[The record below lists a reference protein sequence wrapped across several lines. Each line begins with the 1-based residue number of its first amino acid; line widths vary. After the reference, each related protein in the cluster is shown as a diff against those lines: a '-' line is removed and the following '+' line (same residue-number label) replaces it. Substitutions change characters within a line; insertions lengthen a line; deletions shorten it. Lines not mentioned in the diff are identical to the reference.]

1 MEVVDYDPACEW
13 DAYVRNKERTWE
25 CRLDEARCLDC
36 KNCYAYHLDS
46 TIGFCIEN
54 MVFIDPNDSIR
65 EYGLEDC
72 FSED

>member
-1 MEVVDYDPACEW
+1 MDVNYDPACEW

-36 KNCYAYHLDS
+36 KNCYVYYLDS

>member
-1 MEVVDYDPACEW
+1 MDVDYDPACEW

-36 KNCYAYHLDS
+36 KNCYAYHLYS

-54 MVFIDPNDSIR
+54 MVFIDPNDSVR

>member
-1 MEVVDYDPACEW
+1 MDVNYDPACEW
-13 DAYVRNKERTWE
+13 DAYIRNKERAWE

-54 MVFIDPNDSIR
+54 MVFIDRNDSI
-65 EYGLEDC
+65 
-72 FSED
+72 

>member
-1 MEVVDYDPACEW
+1 MDVNYDPAYEW
-13 DAYVRNKERTWE
+13 DVYVSNMEQAWER
-25 CRLDEARCLDC
+25 RLDTARCLDC

-54 MVFIDPNDSIR
+54 MVFIDPNDSVR

-72 FSED
+72 ISEV

>member
-1 MEVVDYDPACEW
+1 MNVDYDPAYEW
-13 DAYVRNKERTWE
+13 DKYISDKERAWE

-36 KNCYAYHLDS
+36 KHCYAYHLDS